1 MATVKPQR
9 KKAKQAAPEAL
20 LFAAEFDLFS
30 DSEVPASFEILPPS
44 GFTGR
49 DGRGPFT
56 YEFDTLQEA
65 FVANAQDLPIDRD
78 HKILL
83 STQLPD
89 PTAGEALGWI
99 KQIAKNERGGV
110 DALVEWTEEGAELI
124 ASKKYRYCSPVFLA
138 PEGVISCLV
147 NVALTN
153 LPNLKLRAIANSQ
166 INLLG
171 DENAMTLKQ
180 KIEEKLGKEFNSDDE
195 LLAEIDSIVNSATAT
210 LEANSAYVK
219 RADVEAMSTQL
230 LAATGQ
236 VNALTAELNSLKQA
250 AADKHIADE
259 VEALIANSCLLPAQ
273 REAAVAIA
281 KTSGLDALKSL
292 AVANS
297 TVAALGTSVAA
308 PAVEADAVLR
318 ARAKEMAANSIH
330 TEEAIFNTLKQLQ
343 ATKSA

>member
-1 MATVKPQR
+1 
-9 KKAKQAAPEAL
+9 
-20 LFAAEFDLFS
+20 
-30 DSEVPASFEILPPS
+30 
-44 GFTGR
+44 
-49 DGRGPFT
+49 
-56 YEFDTLQEA
+56 
-65 FVANAQDLPIDRD
+65 
-78 HKILL
+78 
-83 STQLPD
+83 
-89 PTAGEALGWI
+89 
-99 KQIAKNERGGV
+99 
-110 DALVEWTEEGAELI
+110 
-124 ASKKYRYCSPVFLA
+124 
-138 PEGVISCLV
+138 
-147 NVALTN
+147 
-153 LPNLKLRAIANSQ
+153 
-166 INLLG
+166 
-171 DENAMTLKQ
+171 MTLKQ

-195 LLAEIDSIVNSATAT
+195 ILAEIDSLVNSATTT

-236 VNALTAELNSLKQA
+236 VNTLTAELNSLKQA

-308 PAVEADAVLR
+308 PAVEADANLR